1 MWLQQV
7 ADDGQS
13 LIFIKNISQSKIKEL
28 REILMGKI
36 QGVKNFLPLL
46 NKVRSETKM
55 SMSVTVWVTSS
66 DQSSLSSLP
75 FQVFI
80 EFESPH
86 DADRLGV
93 WYSLLREDLGLEV
106 YRQKIPRE
114 DSTSLRTSLKISFRM
129 SIKIDIFVTNHEN
142 I

>member
-1 MWLQQV
+1 MWLQVV

-28 REILMGKI
+28 RGILMEKI

-46 NKVRSETKM
+46 NKVIKWTKVAV
-55 SMSVTVWVTSS
+55 SGCVKN
-66 DQSSLSSLP
+66 LP
-75 FQVFI
+75 DLFALVFACARLFQVFV

-114 DSTSLRTSLKISFRM
+114 DSTSLCTS
-129 SIKIDIFVTNHEN
+129 H
-142 I
+142 

>member
-1 MWLQQV
+1 MD
-7 ADDGQS
+7 DDGQS
-13 LIFIKNISQSKIKEL
+13 LIFVKNISQSKVKEL
-28 REILMGKI
+28 RGILMGKV

-46 NKVRSETKM
+46 NKVRCKTK
-55 SMSVTVWVTSS
+55 SMSATVGITSS
-66 DQSSLSSLP
+66 DQSSLSPVP

-114 DSTSLRTSLKISFRM
+114 DSTSLRTSLKISF
-129 SIKIDIFVTNHEN
+129 
-142 I
+142 

>member
-7 ADDGQS
+7 TDDGQS

-46 NKVRSETKM
+46 NKVRSETK
-55 SMSVTVWVTSS
+55 SMPVTVMSNVLRPVFT
-66 DQSSLSSLP
+66 LP

-129 SIKIDIFVTNHEN
+129 PIKIDIFVTNCEN

>member
-114 DSTSLRTSLKISFRM
+114 DSTSLRTSLKVSFRM
-129 SIKIDIFVTNHEN
+129 SIKIDIFVTN
-142 I
+142 

>member
-1 MWLQQV
+1 
-7 ADDGQS
+7 
-13 LIFIKNISQSKIKEL
+13 
-28 REILMGKI
+28 MGKI

-46 NKVRSETKM
+46 NKVRSETK
-55 SMSVTVWVTSS
+55 SMPVTVMSNVLRPVFT
-66 DQSSLSSLP
+66 LP

-129 SIKIDIFVTNHEN
+129 PIKIDIFVTNCEN

>member
-46 NKVRSETKM
+46 NKVRSETK

-129 SIKIDIFVTNHEN
+129 SIKIDIFVTNSEN